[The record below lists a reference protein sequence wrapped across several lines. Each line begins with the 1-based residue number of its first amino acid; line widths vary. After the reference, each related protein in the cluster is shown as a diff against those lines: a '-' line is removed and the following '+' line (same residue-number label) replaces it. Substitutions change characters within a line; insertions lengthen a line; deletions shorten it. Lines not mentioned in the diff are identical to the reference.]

1 MHADA
6 FSGNRPRRRPRRV
19 IGNSWKRLLGAGM
32 DPDRAR
38 QVRLLDEGEL
48 TLRRERFRLPE
59 LLETLRASLA
69 AIAEQSATI
78 MVLAD
83 GDGRVLWREGSPQV
97 RKQADRLGFV
107 PGSDWAERTVGTNA
121 IGTALVVRHPVQV
134 YSAEHFLRS
143 HHPWTCAA
151 APLHDPRDGR
161 LLGAVDVSGPA
172 DTVHPSTLALV
183 HAVAGLAKARLWE
196 QHRAHLDRLRAVGT
210 PMLAKLN
217 GHALVIDH
225 TGWVAAST
233 GLPPIDRVALPAD
246 LDQPRIWLPAFGTCL
261 VEPLPGGMLLRLC
274 GDVPT
279 TSTRVV
285 LDLRRPGRPTL
296 TVHRESASW
305 T

>member
-1 MHADA
+1 MRTDESTDALETAVPAGADPRGYARELARMHADA

-38 QVRLLDEGEL
+38 QVRLLDEREL

-59 LLETLRASLA
+59 LLEAPRASLA

-83 GDGRVLWREGSPQV
+83 GDGRVLWRDGSPQV

-143 HHPWTCAA
+143 HHPWTRAA
-151 APLHDPRDGR
+151 APVRDPRDGGV
-161 LLGAVDVSGPA
+161 LGVVDLSGPIR
-172 DTVHPSTLALV
+172 TVHPSTLAL
-183 HAVAGLAKARLWE
+183 ATTAAKLAESELGRA
-196 QHRAHLDRLRAVGT
+196 HRAELERLRAVRCPRWPGR
-210 PMLAKLN
+210 AVKLWSPTR
-217 GHALVIDH
+217 
-225 TGWVAAST
+225 TGGSRPPAASPRWSGCCCRT
-233 GLPPIDRVALPAD
+233 TRGSAPGCPRSARARANRCPVA
-246 LDQPRIWLPAFGTCL
+246 G
-261 VEPLPGGMLLRLC
+261 
-274 GDVPT
+274 
-279 TSTRVV
+279 
-285 LDLRRPGRPTL
+285 
-296 TVHRESASW
+296 
-305 T
+305 